1 MKHIYLIGNG
11 SRAAQ
16 YGVGTYI
23 CQMIEFFRQASSV
36 RLTVVVLNSEVKE
49 VTEEYD
55 DLRVVRHLRIPAQ
68 YSGGRE
74 KDIDRC
80 YRNIAYLLALYFLK
94 NEHNL
99 LHLNYLHHAPLVD
112 WLRKIGV
119 NFHLLVT
126 IHYFDWCFMLKGN
139 TRLFRSI
146 IKREKEQY
154 NEWTDKIRNS
164 YERDKALLCHSDKVI
179 CLTQYTQTLLN
190 EVYGVERE
198 KLVVVY
204 NGLKDEA
211 IKLSEEER
219 LEKRFALGF
228 RETDKIILFVGR
240 LDRIKG
246 VQYLIEAFRRVIR
259 KNPNSRLVI
268 VGDGDYDKYLKQCAG
283 IWSYVVF
290 TGKVE
295 KEVLY
300 TFYQIADVGV
310 LPSFHE
316 QCSYVAIEMLMH
328 GLPLIGT
335 DSTGLKEMVE
345 GMHCLPLKEEDDS
358 VDLPI
363 DLLVQWLIEDQEH
376 LRSEK
381 YRRRF
386 EERYTLRKM
395 SENMFSIYLNL

>member
-16 YGVGTYI
+16 YGVRTYI
-23 CQMIEFFRQASSV
+23 RQMFEFFRQTSSV
-36 RLTVVVLNSEVKE
+36 RLTIVELNSEVKE
-49 VTEEYD
+49 VTEECD
-55 DLRVVRHLRIPAQ
+55 NSGKVRYLKIPAQ
-68 YSGGRE
+68 KSEGR
-74 KDIDRC
+74 KGDVAYC
-80 YRNIAYLLALYFLK
+80 YRNIAYLLALHFLK
-94 NEHNL
+94 DEQNV
-99 LHLNYLHHAPLVD
+99 LHLNYLHHAPLAD
-112 WLRKIGV
+112 WLKKIGV
-119 NFHLLVT
+119 EFYLLVT
-126 IHYFDWCFMLKGN
+126 IHYLDWCFMLKGN

-146 IKREKEQY
+146 IHKEEQS
-154 NEWTDKIRNS
+154 NEWGEKIRNS
-164 YERDKALLCHSDKVI
+164 YERDKRLFQHSDKVI
-179 CLTQYTQTLLN
+179 CLSQYTQNLLR
-190 EVYGVERE
+190 EDYGVEKE

-211 IKLSEEER
+211 IKLSKEER
-219 LEKRFALGF
+219 LEKRSALGF

-246 VQYLIEAFRRVIR
+246 VQYLIEAFRQVIR

-283 IWSYVVF
+283 IWSYVVL

-335 DSTGLKEMVE
+335 GSTGLKEMVE

>member
-11 SRAAQ
+11 SRSAQ

-23 CQMIEFFRQASSV
+23 RQMFEFFRQTSSV
-36 RLTVVVLNSEVKE
+36 RLTIVELNSEVKE
-49 VTEEYD
+49 VTEECD
-55 DLRVVRHLRIPAQ
+55 NSGKVRYLKIPAQ
-68 YSGGRE
+68 KSEGR
-74 KDIDRC
+74 KGDVAYC
-80 YRNIAYLLALYFLK
+80 YRNIAYLLALHFLK
-94 NEHNL
+94 DEQNV
-99 LHLNYLHHAPLVD
+99 LHLNYLHHAPLAD
-112 WLRKIGV
+112 WLKKIGV
-119 NFHLLVT
+119 EFYLLVT
-126 IHYFDWCFMLKGN
+126 IHYLDWCFMLKGN

-146 IKREKEQY
+146 IHKEEQS
-154 NEWTDKIRNS
+154 NEWGEKIRNS
-164 YERDKALLCHSDKVI
+164 YERDKRLFQHSDKVI
-179 CLTQYTQTLLN
+179 CLSQYTQNLLR
-190 EVYGVERE
+190 EDYGVEKE

-211 IKLSEEER
+211 IKLSKEER
-219 LEKRFALGF
+219 LEKRSALGF

-246 VQYLIEAFRRVIR
+246 VQYLIEAFRQVIR

-283 IWSYVVF
+283 IWSYVVL

-335 DSTGLKEMVE
+335 GSTGLKEMVE

>member
-1 MKHIYLIGNG
+1 M
-11 SRAAQ
+11 
-16 YGVGTYI
+16 
-23 CQMIEFFRQASSV
+23 
-36 RLTVVVLNSEVKE
+36 
-49 VTEEYD
+49 
-55 DLRVVRHLRIPAQ
+55 
-68 YSGGRE
+68 
-74 KDIDRC
+74 
-80 YRNIAYLLALYFLK
+80 
-94 NEHNL
+94 
-99 LHLNYLHHAPLVD
+99 
-112 WLRKIGV
+112 
-119 NFHLLVT
+119 
-126 IHYFDWCFMLKGN
+126 
-139 TRLFRSI
+139 
-146 IKREKEQY
+146 
-154 NEWTDKIRNS
+154 
-164 YERDKALLCHSDKVI
+164 I

>member
-23 CQMIEFFRQASSV
+23 RQMLEFFRQTSSV
-36 RLTVVVLNSEVKE
+36 RLTIVELNSEVKE
-49 VTEEYD
+49 VTEECD
-55 DLRVVRHLRIPAQ
+55 NSGKVRYLKIPAQ
-68 YSGGRE
+68 KSEGR
-74 KDIDRC
+74 KGDVAHC
-80 YRNIAYLLALYFLK
+80 YRNIAYLLALHFLK
-94 NEHNL
+94 DEQNV
-99 LHLNYLHHAPLVD
+99 LHLNYLHHAPLAD
-112 WLRKIGV
+112 WLKKIGV
-119 NFHLLVT
+119 EFYLLVT
-126 IHYFDWCFMLKGN
+126 IHYLDWCFMLKGN

-146 IKREKEQY
+146 IHKEEQS
-154 NEWTDKIRNS
+154 NEWGKKIRNS
-164 YERDKALLCHSDKVI
+164 YERDKRLFQHSDKVI
-179 CLTQYTQTLLN
+179 CLSQYTQNLLR
-190 EVYGVERE
+190 EDYGVEKE

-204 NGLKDEA
+204 NGLKDEV
-211 IKLSEEER
+211 IKLSKEER
-219 LEKRFALGF
+219 LEKRSALGF

-246 VQYLIEAFRRVIR
+246 VQYLIEAFRQVIR

-283 IWSYVVF
+283 IWSYVVL

-335 DSTGLKEMVE
+335 GSTGLKE
-345 GMHCLPLKEEDDS
+345 
-358 VDLPI
+358 
-363 DLLVQWLIEDQEH
+363 W
-376 LRSEK
+376 
-381 YRRRF
+381 
-386 EERYTLRKM
+386 
-395 SENMFSIYLNL
+395 

>member
-23 CQMIEFFRQASSV
+23 RQMFEFFRQTSSV
-36 RLTVVVLNSEVKE
+36 RLTIVELNSEVKE
-49 VTEEYD
+49 VTEECD
-55 DLRVVRHLRIPAQ
+55 NSGKVRYLKIPAQ
-68 YSGGRE
+68 KSEGR
-74 KDIDRC
+74 KGDVAYC
-80 YRNIAYLLALYFLK
+80 YRNIAYLFALHFLK
-94 NEHNL
+94 DEQNV
-99 LHLNYLHHAPLVD
+99 LHLNYLHHAPLAD
-112 WLRKIGV
+112 WLKKIGV
-119 NFHLLVT
+119 EFYLLVT
-126 IHYFDWCFMLKGN
+126 IHYLDWCFMLKGN

-146 IKREKEQY
+146 IHKEEQS
-154 NEWTDKIRNS
+154 NEWGEKIRNS
-164 YERDKALLCHSDKVI
+164 YERDKRLFQHSDKVI
-179 CLTQYTQTLLN
+179 CLSQYTQNLLR
-190 EVYGVERE
+190 EDYGVEKE

-211 IKLSEEER
+211 IKLSKEER
-219 LEKRFALGF
+219 LEKRSALGF

-246 VQYLIEAFRRVIR
+246 VQYLIEAFRQVIR

-283 IWSYVVF
+283 IWSYVVL

-335 DSTGLKEMVE
+335 GSTGLKEMVE